1 MITLPLLLVLLLWG
15 TIVGLDVVTFP
26 QSMVSRPLVAGTV
39 TGMLIALVVPD
50 SRLNPVFTGML
61 VGSVLELYALD
72 VLPFGAARYPDF
84 GPATVSAVYAA
95 LGWKPE
101 AGLGGA
107 TAVGLVTAVLGGWT
121 MQMVRRAN
129 AAAIQRKAAALAAGD
144 TRAIRSLQLGGI
156 RRDIARSAGVTACGL
171 LLGIIIWPLLPPGSE
186 KLSLGVGGGGRRW
199 CRRGVE
205 RRDPG
210 GRTHPAPRL
219 GDGRTGR
226 RNPHRGVAMNGRW
239 RAFLRLFA
247 VQGAWNYERMLGVGM
262 GYAAEP
268 LLEDLGNADPGRHAE
283 AVVPLRRVLQLPPVP
298 GGPGAGSH
306 GARRV
311 RPGPRPPDHPAAHR
325 AVQPPRCAGGSVVL
339 DRALACAPLGCPYR
353 SVFSG
358 PESGSPWFF
367 SCSITSHGSR
377 PASGRCGPA
386 WPAGADVG
394 HKIADSWLPK
404 AARRVGP
411 VAGFL
416 IGLAVPLV
424 GDWALQWVTG
434 YQFALAVGIALL
446 GMFLSLRFR
455 HSITSVRFALGMI
468 ALTVAWRWIA

>member
-107 TAVGLVTAVLGGWT
+107 TAVGLVIAVLGGWT

-171 LLGIIIWPLLPPGSE
+171 LLGIIIWPLLPPGAENFRWVSVVA
-186 KLSLGVGGGGRRW
+186 VGGGVAAALSGAIR
-199 CRRGVE
+199 VA
-205 RRDPG
+205 
-210 GRTHPAPRL
+210 GRTRRL
-219 GDGRTGR
+219 
-226 RNPHRGVAMNGRW
+226 
-239 RAFLRLFA
+239 
-247 VQGAWNYERMLGVGM
+247 AWVM
-262 GYAAEP
+262 
-268 LLEDLGNADPGRHAE
+268 
-283 AVVPLRRVLQLPPVP
+283 
-298 GGPGAGSH
+298 AGL
-306 GARRV
+306 
-311 RPGPRPPDHPAAHR
+311 
-325 AVQPPRCAGGSVVL
+325 AGGIL
-339 DRALACAPLGCPYR
+339 
-353 SVFSG
+353 
-358 PESGSPWFF
+358 
-367 SCSITSHGSR
+367 I
-377 PASGRCGPA
+377 
-386 WPAGADVG
+386 VG
-394 HKIADSWLPK
+394 
-404 AARRVGP
+404 
-411 VAGFL
+411 
-416 IGLAVPLV
+416 
-424 GDWALQWVTG
+424 LQ
-434 YQFALAVGIALL
+434 
-446 GMFLSLRFR
+446 
-455 HSITSVRFALGMI
+455 
-468 ALTVAWRWIA
+468 

>member
-186 KLSLGVGGGGRRW
+186 NFRWVSVVAVGGGVAAALSGAIR
-199 CRRGVE
+199 VA
-205 RRDPG
+205 
-210 GRTHPAPRL
+210 GRTRRL
-219 GDGRTGR
+219 
-226 RNPHRGVAMNGRW
+226 
-239 RAFLRLFA
+239 
-247 VQGAWNYERMLGVGM
+247 AWVM
-262 GYAAEP
+262 
-268 LLEDLGNADPGRHAE
+268 
-283 AVVPLRRVLQLPPVP
+283 
-298 GGPGAGSH
+298 AGL
-306 GARRV
+306 
-311 RPGPRPPDHPAAHR
+311 
-325 AVQPPRCAGGSVVL
+325 AGGIL
-339 DRALACAPLGCPYR
+339 
-353 SVFSG
+353 
-358 PESGSPWFF
+358 
-367 SCSITSHGSR
+367 I
-377 PASGRCGPA
+377 
-386 WPAGADVG
+386 VG
-394 HKIADSWLPK
+394 
-404 AARRVGP
+404 
-411 VAGFL
+411 
-416 IGLAVPLV
+416 
-424 GDWALQWVTG
+424 LQ
-434 YQFALAVGIALL
+434 
-446 GMFLSLRFR
+446 
-455 HSITSVRFALGMI
+455 
-468 ALTVAWRWIA
+468 